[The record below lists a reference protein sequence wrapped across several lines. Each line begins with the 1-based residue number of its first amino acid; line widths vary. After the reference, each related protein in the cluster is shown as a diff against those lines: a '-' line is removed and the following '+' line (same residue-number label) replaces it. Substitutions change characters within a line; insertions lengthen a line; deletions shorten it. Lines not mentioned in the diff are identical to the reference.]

1 MSLKILGDMIY
12 DTYKDI
18 KKNIGGGGGG
28 LGEDLF
34 KTYE

>member
-18 KKNIGGGGGG
+18 KKNIGGGGG